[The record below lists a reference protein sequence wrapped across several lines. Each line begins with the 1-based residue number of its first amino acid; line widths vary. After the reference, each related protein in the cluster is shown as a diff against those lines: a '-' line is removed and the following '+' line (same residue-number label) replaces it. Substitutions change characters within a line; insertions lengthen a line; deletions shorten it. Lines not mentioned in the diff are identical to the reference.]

1 MGLFTWSI
9 ESIPNRVARQG
20 KSTEDP
26 HEADG
31 KFGAGARA
39 QTNQMDKHQM
49 AAERSFQKQK
59 AYFSDPKRVP
69 YPLQGDV
76 MRMGNQSDK
85 TKKAEK
91 ERLQGFAEEHKKHMH
106 PEAAESEEPDGFTSS
121 EKKRRRADENTPS
134 FYR

>member
-1 MGLFTWSI
+1 MGD
-9 ESIPNRVARQG
+9 NNNNN
-20 KSTEDP
+20 K
-26 HEADG
+26 
-31 KFGAGARA
+31 
-39 QTNQMDKHQM
+39 MDKYQM

-91 ERLQGFAEEHKKHMH
+91 DRLKGFAEEHKKQMH
-106 PEAAESEEPDGFTSS
+106 PEAEEGEEPDGFSS
-121 EKKRRRADENTPS
+121 DKKRRRADDNTPS